1 MGAAGEPVRWTLS
14 QGTPPL
20 RVSRLEGSAVGIK
33 EPLAREGFHATPFNA
48 GNPRTGVA
56 PQVEE
61 VALLQCVGLFPRQ
74 TAPAAKWRD
83 FGLGNAC

>member
-1 MGAAGEPVRWTLS
+1 MAFVGNTILDFRFCRS
-14 QGTPPL
+14 F
-20 RVSRLEGSAVGIK
+20 AVDSFPGIK

>member
-61 VALLQCVGLFPRQ
+61 VALLQCGGRVSRHKGGSALDGFPQ
-74 TAPAAKWRD
+74 Q
-83 FGLGNAC
+83 

>member
-1 MGAAGEPVRWTLS
+1 MAFVGNTILDFRFCRS
-14 QGTPPL
+14 F
-20 RVSRLEGSAVGIK
+20 AVDSFPGIK

-61 VALLQCVGLFPRQ
+61 VALLQCGGRVSRHKGGSALDGFPQ
-74 TAPAAKWRD
+74 Q
-83 FGLGNAC
+83 